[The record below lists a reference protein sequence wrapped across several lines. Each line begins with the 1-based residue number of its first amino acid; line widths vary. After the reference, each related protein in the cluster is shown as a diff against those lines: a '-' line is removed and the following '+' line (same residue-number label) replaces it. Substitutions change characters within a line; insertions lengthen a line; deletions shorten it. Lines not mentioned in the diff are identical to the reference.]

1 MVTQILDNLQYFHI
15 RLGPGE
21 DLFQSLRLFLDEQGL
36 ARAFLLSTIG
46 SLRRVVVNFP
56 KAIEDNPEI
65 GSIVL
70 EGPFEING
78 INGEIWREGAEI
90 RVHLHGTVT
99 RAGAGSGLYG
109 GGLGDGAVV
118 LKLAEM
124 VIAGVKL
131 PAPRAGLT
139 GCAPDQTR

>member
-1 MVTQILDNLQYFHI
+1 MVTTTIDSLQYFHL

-21 DLFQSLRLFLDEQGL
+21 DLFQSLRSFLDEQGL
-36 ARAFLLSTIG
+36 TQAFLLSTIG

-56 KAIEDNPEI
+56 EALVDNPKV

-78 INGEIWREGAEI
+78 ISGEVWREDKDI

-99 RAGAGSGLYG
+99 RRGGELYG
-109 GGLGDGAVV
+109 GGLGDGALV

-124 VIAGVKL
+124 VIAGVKKIEMKK
-131 PAPRAGLT
+131 R
-139 GCAPDQTR
+139 

>member
-1 MVTQILDNLQYFHI
+1 MVTTPLENLHYFHL

-21 DLFQSLRLFLDEQGL
+21 DLFKGLRLFLDEQGL

-56 KAIEDNPEI
+56 KAVVDNPEV

-70 EGPFEING
+70 DGPFEING
-78 INGEIWREGAEI
+78 ICGEVWREETEI

-99 RAGAGSGLYG
+99 REGSRLYG

-124 VIAGVKL
+124 VIAGVRQD
-131 PAPRAGLT
+131 AMR
-139 GCAPDQTR
+139 

>member
-1 MVTQILDNLQYFHI
+1 MVSTPLDNLKYFHL
-15 RLGPGE
+15 RLGPGA

-36 ARAFLLSTIG
+36 ARAFLVSTIG

-56 KAIEDNPEI
+56 KAVVDNPEV

-70 EGPFEING
+70 DGPFEING
-78 INGEIWREGAEI
+78 ITGEVWREDKAI
-90 RVHLHGTVT
+90 RVHLHGSVT
-99 RAGAGSGLYG
+99 REGSTLYG

-124 VIAGVKL
+124 VIAGVKQEEL
-131 PAPRAGLT
+131 R
-139 GCAPDQTR
+139 

>member
-1 MVTQILDNLQYFHI
+1 MVTTPLDNLQHFHL

-21 DLFQSLRLFLDEQGL
+21 DLFQSLRVFLDEQGL

-46 SLRRVVVNFP
+46 SLCRVVVNFP
-56 KAIEDNPEI
+56 KAVVDSPEV

-70 EGPFEING
+70 DGPFEING
-78 INGEIWREGAEI
+78 ICGEVWREETEI

-99 RAGAGSGLYG
+99 REGSRLYG

-124 VIAGVKL
+124 VIAGVRQD
-131 PAPRAGLT
+131 AMR
-139 GCAPDQTR
+139 

>member
-1 MVTQILDNLQYFHI
+1 MVTTPLENLHYFHL

-21 DLFQSLRLFLDEQGL
+21 DLFKGLRLFLDEQRL
-36 ARAFLLSTIG
+36 ERAFLLSTIG

-56 KAIEDNPEI
+56 KAVVDNPEV

-70 EGPFEING
+70 DGPFEING
-78 INGEIWREGAEI
+78 ICGEVWREETEI

-99 RAGAGSGLYG
+99 REGSRLYG

-124 VIAGVKL
+124 VIAGVRQD
-131 PAPRAGLT
+131 AMR
-139 GCAPDQTR
+139 

>member
-1 MVTQILDNLQYFHI
+1 MVTTTLNDLQYYHL

-21 DLFQSLRLFLDEQGL
+21 DLFQSLRAFLDEQGL

-56 KAIEDNPEI
+56 KAMVDNPEI

-78 INGEIWREGAEI
+78 ISGDVWRDGADI

-124 VIAGVKL
+124 VIAGIK
-131 PAPRAGLT
+131 
-139 GCAPDQTR
+139 Q

>member
-1 MVTQILDNLQYFHI
+1 MVTTPLENLQYFHL

-21 DLFQSLRLFLDEQGL
+21 DLFQSLRVFLDEQGL

-56 KAIEDNPEI
+56 KAVVDNPEV

-70 EGPFEING
+70 DGPFEING
-78 INGEIWREGAEI
+78 ICGEVWREGNGI

-99 RAGAGSGLYG
+99 REGSKLYG
-109 GGLGDGAVV
+109 GGLGDGALV

-124 VIAGVKL
+124 VIAGVK
-131 PAPRAGLT
+131 R
-139 GCAPDQTR
+139 DEMR

>member
-1 MVTQILDNLQYFHI
+1 MVTETLDNLLYFHL

-21 DLFQSLRLFLDEQGL
+21 DLFESLRRFLDEQGL

-46 SLRRVVVNFP
+46 SLRRVVVNYP
-56 KAIEDNPEI
+56 KALVDNPEV
-65 GSIVL
+65 GCVVL

-78 INGEIWREGAEI
+78 ISGEIWRGEGGT

-99 RAGAGSGLYG
+99 REGSGVYG

-124 VIAGVKL
+124 VIAGVKQ
-131 PAPRAGLT
+131 RKSEEE
-139 GCAPDQTR
+139 

>member
-1 MVTQILDNLQYFHI
+1 MVTTPLENLHYFHL

-21 DLFQSLRLFLDEQGL
+21 DLFKGLRLFLDEQGL
-36 ARAFLLSTIG
+36 ERAFLLSTIG

-56 KAIEDNPEI
+56 KAVVDNPEV

-70 EGPFEING
+70 DGPFEING
-78 INGEIWREGAEI
+78 ICGEVWREETEI

-99 RAGAGSGLYG
+99 REGSRLYG

-124 VIAGVKL
+124 VIAGVRQD
-131 PAPRAGLT
+131 AMR
-139 GCAPDQTR
+139 

>member
-1 MVTQILDNLQYFHI
+1 MVTTPLDNLKYFHL
-15 RLGPGE
+15 RLGPGA

-36 ARAFLLSTIG
+36 ARAFLVSTIG

-56 KAIEDNPEI
+56 KAVVDNPEV

-70 EGPFEING
+70 DGPFEING
-78 INGEIWREGAEI
+78 ICGEVWREDKAI
-90 RVHLHGTVT
+90 RVHLHGSVT
-99 RAGAGSGLYG
+99 REGSTLYG

-124 VIAGVKL
+124 VIAGVKQEEL
-131 PAPRAGLT
+131 R
-139 GCAPDQTR
+139 

>member
-1 MVTQILDNLQYFHI
+1 MVTTPLENLHYFHL

-21 DLFQSLRLFLDEQGL
+21 DLFKGLRLFLDEQGL
-36 ARAFLLSTIG
+36 ERAFLLSTIG

-56 KAIEDNPEI
+56 KAVVDNPEV

-70 EGPFEING
+70 DGPFEING
-78 INGEIWREGAEI
+78 ICGEVWREETEI

-99 RAGAGSGLYG
+99 REGSRLYG
-109 GGLGDGAVV
+109 GGLGDGAAV

-124 VIAGVKL
+124 VIAGVRQD
-131 PAPRAGLT
+131 AMR
-139 GCAPDQTR
+139 

>member
-1 MVTQILDNLQYFHI
+1 MVTDTLENLQYFHL

-21 DLFQSLRLFLDEQGL
+21 DLFRSLRLFLDEQGL
-36 ARAFLLSTIG
+36 ERAFLLSTIG

-56 KAIEDNPEI
+56 KALVDNPEI

-70 EGPFEING
+70 DGPFEING
-78 INGEIWREGAEI
+78 ISGEVWREGREI

-99 RAGAGSGLYG
+99 RAGEGSGLYG

-124 VIAGVKL
+124 VIAGMKQD
-131 PAPRAGLT
+131 AMR
-139 GCAPDQTR
+139 

>member
-1 MVTQILDNLQYFHI
+1 MVTTPLENLQYFHL

-21 DLFQSLRLFLDEQGL
+21 DLFKGLRLFLDEQGL

-56 KAIEDNPEI
+56 KAVVDSPEV

-70 EGPFEING
+70 DGPFEING
-78 INGEIWREGAEI
+78 ICGEVWREETEI

-99 RAGAGSGLYG
+99 REGSRLYG

-124 VIAGVKL
+124 VIAGVKQD
-131 PAPRAGLT
+131 AMR
-139 GCAPDQTR
+139 

>member
-1 MVTQILDNLQYFHI
+1 MVTTPLENLQYFHV

-21 DLFQSLRLFLDEQGL
+21 DLFQSLRDFLAEQGL

-56 KAIEDNPEI
+56 KALVDNPEV
-65 GSIVL
+65 GCIVL
-70 EGPFEING
+70 DGPFEING
-78 INGEIWREGAEI
+78 ISGEVWREDTGI

-99 RAGAGSGLYG
+99 REASGVYG

-124 VIAGVKL
+124 VIAGVKQ
-131 PAPRAGLT
+131 PEMR
-139 GCAPDQTR
+139 

>member
-1 MVTQILDNLQYFHI
+1 MVTTPLENLHYFHL

-21 DLFQSLRLFLDEQGL
+21 GLFKGLRLFLDEQGL
-36 ARAFLLSTIG
+36 ERAFLLSTIG

-56 KAIEDNPEI
+56 KAVVDNPEV

-70 EGPFEING
+70 DGPFEING
-78 INGEIWREGAEI
+78 ICGEVWREETEI

-99 RAGAGSGLYG
+99 REGSRLYG

-124 VIAGVKL
+124 VIAGVL
-131 PAPRAGLT
+131 QDAMR
-139 GCAPDQTR
+139 